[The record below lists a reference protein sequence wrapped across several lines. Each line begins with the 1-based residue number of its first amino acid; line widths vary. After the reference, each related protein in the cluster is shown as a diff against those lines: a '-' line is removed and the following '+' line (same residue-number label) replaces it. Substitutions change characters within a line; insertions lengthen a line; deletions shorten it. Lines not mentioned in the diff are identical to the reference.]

1 MASNTDVVKKLYY
14 NISVLLLSTVH
25 TCNRRRTP
33 RHRQEARNAPVWRLS
48 RLNSHHHTRHDKTVL
63 SVSSLVWQ
71 CELLLMCSHFSAL
84 TLSDGRQEWHP
95 ARNN

>member
-1 MASNTDVVKKLYY
+1 MTSDTDVVKKLYY
-14 NISVLLLSTVH
+14 NTRVTVL
-25 TCNRRRTP
+25 RRRTP
-33 RHRQEARNAPVWRLS
+33 RHRQETQNAPVWRLS

-71 CELLLMCSHFSAL
+71 CELLLTCSHFSAL
-84 TLSDGRQEWHP
+84 TLSVGRQEWHP